1 MTMIIDGSL
10 GLDFPDG
17 SDQTTAFTGNAATI
31 TSGTLAVARG
41 GTGQSNLS
49 SVTVGNVSGVVAI
62 ANGGTNATS
71 TADAR
76 TNLGLVIGTNVL
88 APTGT
93 GTGLTALN
101 AANVTSGTIATAR
114 LATGTAN
121 SSTYLRGDQTW
132 AAIASSQWT
141 TTGSNIYYNTGNVG
155 IGTTS
160 PTARLDVSSSSA
172 GVTAGDL
179 VVDTANKTVYVG
191 RQSSTGGD
199 NSYLVVRGRVNGTGT
214 NQAISITGDTSAYGT
229 GLFRPNNDA
238 IGFCTL
244 ATQRAQIDSSGNFYV
259 GADTACNLTDFRTQ
273 SKAASGYQKLA
284 GGVYIQW
291 GSLTV
296 TNNTQTTIT
305 FPIAFPSACT
315 SVQFNCRSTD
325 GSSIFFWDMRS
336 LSASSTSVYTG
347 RPSGGSS
354 TLTLYY
360 FAVGY

>member
-1 MTMIIDGSL
+1 MTMIISGSDGL
-10 GLDFPDG
+10 EFPDG
-17 SDQTTAFTGNAATI
+17 SDQGTAFTGNASTI
-31 TSGTLAVARG
+31 TTGTLV
-41 GTGQSNLS
+41 
-49 SVTVGNVSGVVAI
+49 I
-62 ANGGTNATS
+62 ANGGTNAT
-71 TADAR
+71 TASDAR
-76 TNLGLVIGTNVL
+76 TNLGLAIGTDVL

-141 TTGSNIYYNTGNVG
+141 TTGSDIYYNTGNVG
-155 IGTTS
+155 IGTTA
-160 PTARLDVSSSSA
+160 PDVKLQVA
-172 GVTAGDL
+172 GTIYA
-179 VVDTANKTVYVG
+179 APNKTTGAVLSLLADAAGANGATIETTFYG
-191 RQSSTGGD
+191 GSYGPLKFRTGG
-199 NSYLVVRGRVNGTGT
+199 
-214 NQAISITGDTSAYGT
+214 A
-229 GLFRPNNDA
+229 
-238 IGFCTL
+238 
-244 ATQRAQIDSSGNFYV
+244 QRAQIDSSGNFYV

-296 TNNTQTTIT
+296 TNNVTTTIT
-305 FPIAFPSACT
+305 FPTAFPTACQ

-354 TLTLYY
+354 TLTLYW